1 MTVPPTVWDRVSAHY
16 DRQLW
21 LERDAVRRAVGLLA
35 PRDGENVLD
44 VGTGTG
50 EVLRQLAH
58 HPGRLKAT
66 GVDQSAAMLARVRDL
81 PVGWS
86 VGVAD
91 ARRLPFA
98 DGAFDAV
105 TAAYLLQ
112 VLPVP
117 DVSGVVGELLR
128 VLRPGGRLVTV
139 TPAIPPRGPLRLLGS
154 ALDGLAKRRPSRYG
168 GLRALDPHA
177 ALEQA
182 GFEIAAMQ
190 WSQRGYLSLCVL
202 ARRGV

>member
-21 LERDAVRRAVGLLA
+21 LERGAVRRAVGLLA
-35 PRDGENVLD
+35 PRDGERILD

-50 EVLRQLAH
+50 EVLRQLARC
-58 HPGRLKAT
+58 PVRLRAT
-66 GVDQSAAMLARVRDL
+66 GIDRSAAMLARVPEL
-81 PVGWS
+81 PGGWS
-86 VGVAD
+86 VSVAD
-91 ARRLPFA
+91 ATRLPCA

-112 VLPVP
+112 VLPDP

-139 TPAIPPRGPLRLLGS
+139 TPAIPPRGPLRLVGS
-154 ALDGLAKRRPSRYG
+154 ALDGLARRRPSRYG
-168 GLRALDPHA
+168 GLHALDPRP

-182 GFEIAAMQ
+182 GFEIATMR
-190 WSQRGYLSLCVL
+190 WSRRGYLSLCVL

>member
-1 MTVPPTVWDRVSAHY
+1 VTVPLTVWDRVSAHY

-21 LERDAVRRAVGLLA
+21 LERGAVRIGLALLV

-50 EVLRQLAH
+50 EVLRQLAR
-58 HPGRLKAT
+58 HPGRLHAT

-81 PVGWS
+81 PAGWS

-91 ARRLPFA
+91 ARRLPYA

-112 VLPVP
+112 VLPPNDVP
-117 DVSGVVGELLR
+117 GVVGELLR

-139 TPAIPPRGPLRLLGS
+139 TPAIPPRGPLRGAAS
-154 ALDGLAKRRPSRYG
+154 ALDQLARRHPDRYG
-168 GLRALDPHA
+168 GLHALDPRP
-177 ALEQA
+177 LLQRA
-182 GFEIAAMQ
+182 GFEISETQ
-190 WSQRGYLSLCVL
+190 WSYRGYLSLCVL
-202 ARRGV
+202 GRRGF

>member
-21 LERDAVRRAVGLLA
+21 LERGPVRRAVRLLA

-50 EVLRQLAH
+50 EVLRQLAR
-58 HPGRLKAT
+58 HPGRLKVT

-81 PVGWS
+81 PAGWS

-91 ARRLPFA
+91 ARRLPYA
-98 DGAFDAV
+98 DRAFDAV

-112 VLPVP
+112 VLPPDDVP
-117 DVSGVVGELLR
+117 GVAGELLR

-139 TPAIPPRGPLRLLGS
+139 TPAIPPPGPLRAAAS
-154 ALDGLAKRRPSRYG
+154 ALDRLARRDPNRYG
-168 GLRALDPHA
+168 GLRALDPRP
-177 ALEQA
+177 LLQRA
-182 GFEIAAMQ
+182 GFEIGAAQ
-190 WSQRGYLSLCVL
+190 WSYRGYLSLCVL
-202 ARRGV
+202 ARRGF

>member
-1 MTVPPTVWDRVSAHY
+1 MSPTVWDQVSGHY

-21 LERDAVRRAVGLLA
+21 LERGAVRRAVELLA
-35 PRDGENVLD
+35 PRDGERILD

-50 EVLRQLAH
+50 EVLRQLAR
-58 HPGRLKAT
+58 HPGRLQAI
-66 GVDQSAAMLARVRDL
+66 GVDQSAEMLARVPEL

-117 DVSGVVGELLR
+117 DVSGAVGELLR

-139 TPAIPPRGPLRLLGS
+139 TPSIPPRGPRRLLGS
-154 ALDGLAKRRPSRYG
+154 TLDGLAKRRPSRYG
-168 GLRALDPHA
+168 GLRALDPRA

-182 GFEIAAMQ
+182 GFEVAAVG
-190 WSQRGYLSLCVL
+190 WSLRGYPSLCVL
-202 ARRGV
+202 ARRPT